1 VRRPTR
7 AVLGAAALAGL
18 VAVAGALAIALHRNG
33 HSLGD
38 DYALYLRQARS
49 LFDGDPAQV
58 VSDNRFTVLNSKGR
72 ISPYAYPWGWPLVL
86 APFVHL
92 WGLDYDRLK
101 LVVVA
106 LFCTWLV
113 LVHGIVRRRGGRTM
127 ALLLVGAIGLS
138 TAYLEYT
145 DRLLSEYP
153 YLVVVAVTVWW
164 IDRIQR
170 SELVDRAPLVDL
182 AVLGALA
189 AAAFNVRREGIVL
202 VGVIAA
208 TQVAALA
215 VRAQRERRTG
225 GRAAVTLRRL
235 SWARLAMPYGAFAAS
250 VVTAQLLLPT
260 DLLPDNGDGPGYID
274 DRLWHDYPA
283 VLTRQLGL
291 GAHRS
296 LGLVILAVALVGV
309 VVRCRR
315 SPVTDV
321 PLAALMGL
329 SALAVSTH
337 FRLVERYYLQVTP
350 WVLYFAVS
358 ALAAAAQAVAARRPA
373 WGPWLVRTAIA
384 APLVALVA
392 VHVAVVPGDVADARD
407 FDRAGRVQ
415 LGPTHPDY
423 VPIFEAVRTYTAPD
437 DVVAYFKA
445 RTMTLLT
452 ERRAVQGD
460 DLEMVL
466 RNADWF
472 AMQRGSTRS
481 QPLLSASEAA
491 AAGLTAVWQDEHW
504 VLWRVDRPAA
514 AQD

>member
-1 VRRPTR
+1 M
-7 AVLGAAALAGL
+7 LGAVALGGL
-18 VAVAGALAIALHRNG
+18 VAAIAAVAVALHRQG
-33 HSLGD
+33 HALGD

-106 LFCTWLV
+106 LLCAWLV
-113 LVHGIVRRRGGRTM
+113 LFHGIVRRRGGRTM
-127 ALLLVGAIGLS
+127 ALLLVAAVGLS

-153 YLVVVAVTVWW
+153 YLVAVAAAVWW

-170 SELVDRAPLVDL
+170 HELLDRAPL
-182 AVLGALA
+182 GELA
-189 AAAFNVRREGIVL
+189 ALGVMSAVAFNVRREGVVL

-215 VRAQRERRTG
+215 LRAEQERDAG
-225 GRAAVTLRRL
+225 GRRAAVLRRL
-235 SWARLAMPYGAFAAS
+235 LWPRLAMPYGAFAAT
-250 VVTAQLLLPT
+250 VVLAQLLLPT

-283 VLTRQLGL
+283 VLTSQLGL
-291 GAHRS
+291 GSHRS
-296 LGLVILAVALVGV
+296 LGLALVALALVGV
-309 VVRCRR
+309 VVRCWR
-315 SPVTDV
+315 SPATDV
-321 PLAALMGL
+321 PLAALMVL
-329 SALAVSTH
+329 SAVAVSTH

-358 ALAAAAQAVAARRPA
+358 ALATAALAVSARRPR
-373 WGPWLVRTAIA
+373 WGPWLVRATVAV
-384 APLVALVA
+384 PLLALVA

-415 LGPTHPDY
+415 IGPTHPDY
-423 VPIFEAVRTYTAPD
+423 LPVFDAVRTYTAPD
-437 DVVAYFKA
+437 DVVAFFKA

-452 ERRAVQGD
+452 ERRAIQGD

-481 QPLLSASEAA
+481 QPLLSPSAA
-491 AAGLTAVWQDEHW
+491 EEAGLTAVWQDEHW
-504 VLWRVDRPAA
+504 VLWRVDGPAA
-514 AQD
+514 PAQD